1 MALSNDLISEF
12 VEITNDQ
19 AENKQ
24 ETTMYG
30 TIRLHNGK
38 RCVQID
44 GSEVLTPIKATVDA
58 IPGDRV
64 TVLVKDHSVIV
75 NGSTSSP
82 AARKA
87 GLDAINDHID
97 AIFDDDGHIVD
108 SKINVVESNIN
119 TINSEM
125 IAIDSS
131 LNTIQSD
138 IQTIDSDVSTIR
150 SNVQNIDTK
159 VTNQGSTIVN
169 IQSDI
174 QTQGSD
180 IDILN
185 SAFTIQDGRVIGL
198 KSLELED
205 IRADNATLTNLF
217 VTTGIL
223 KDAII
228 SQGKVTAEL
237 DAVTINASKI
247 TSGTIATERLI
258 LIGDDGI
265 LYKLNVE
272 GQSVVAEETDENRL
286 NGAILKRESLS
297 GDKIVASSI
306 TAEKISVNDLVAFGA
321 TIGGLHIE
329 NNSLYSGIK
338 KSVDS
343 ENEGIYF
350 GSDGQF
356 VMGNS
361 QNYIKF
367 IKDTDDNFRLYIS
380 ADAVQFSS
388 TGKSVEET
396 ISDALDDLS
405 TVEDGLSKIQNEGVH
420 TVTTD
425 IVTIDGSGITVSEPN
440 SEMETNINNDGMII
454 SRNEEE
460 VLVANNQGV
469 DAKNLHATTYLII
482 GKNSRFEDWGNYT
495 ACFWIGD

>member
-1 MALSNDLISEF
+1 MGGVIPVALSNDLISEF

-82 AARKA
+82 AARKSN
-87 GLDAINDHID
+87 LDEVNDHVTALD
-97 AIFDDDGHIVD
+97 ESGRIVE
-108 SKINVVESNIN
+108 SRVNIVESNIN

-131 LNTIQSD
+131 LNTMQSD
-138 IQTIDSDVSTIR
+138 IQTIDSDISTIR
-150 SNVQNIDTK
+150 SDIQNIDTT

-185 SAFTIQDGRVIGL
+185 SAFTIRGGRVIGL

-205 IRADNATLTNLF
+205 IKADNATLTNLF

-237 DAVTINASKI
+237 DAVTVNASKI
-247 TSGTIATERLI
+247 VSGTIATERLI

-272 GQSVVAEETDENRL
+272 GQQVGVEETDENRL

-297 GDKIVASSI
+297 GDKIIASSI
-306 TAEKISVNDLVAFGA
+306 TAEKLAL
-321 TIGGLHIE
+321 TI
-329 NNSLYSGIK
+329 
-338 KSVDS
+338 
-343 ENEGIYF
+343 
-350 GSDGQF
+350 
-356 VMGNS
+356 
-361 QNYIKF
+361 
-367 IKDTDDNFRLYIS
+367 
-380 ADAVQFSS
+380 
-388 TGKSVEET
+388 
-396 ISDALDDLS
+396 
-405 TVEDGLSKIQNEGVH
+405 
-420 TVTTD
+420 
-425 IVTIDGSGITVSEPN
+425 
-440 SEMETNINNDGMII
+440 
-454 SRNEEE
+454 
-460 VLVANNQGV
+460 
-469 DAKNLHATTYLII
+469 
-482 GKNSRFEDWGNYT
+482 
-495 ACFWIGD
+495 